1 MSTTSAHPDTVSAL
15 ILAGGRATR
24 MGGVDKGLVAYQG
37 RALIEHVI
45 ERIRPQV
52 DDVIISANRNVD
64 RYAAYGYRVVGDSIE
79 DYAGPLAGLAAGIGA
94 AHTKLVVCVA
104 CDMPGLPT
112 DLVGRLRA
120 DLGTHDAAV
129 AASSDGLQPVVA
141 LYRANV
147 LPRLNAW
154 LAAGNRKA
162 ADWLATLDYAK
173 VMFDASAFANLNRPE
188 DLI

>member
-1 MSTTSAHPDTVSAL
+1 
-15 ILAGGRATR
+15 
-24 MGGVDKGLVAYQG
+24 MGGVDKGLVEYHG
-37 RALIEHVI
+37 RALIAHVI

-52 DDVIISANRNVD
+52 DNVIISANRNHD
-64 RYAAYGYRVVGDSIE
+64 RYAAYGDGVVSDTVAG
-79 DYAGPLAGLAAGIGA
+79 YAGPLAGLAAGIRA
-94 AHTKLVVCVA
+94 AQTDLVLCVA
-104 CDMPGLPT
+104 CDMPNLPP
-112 DLVGRLRA
+112 DLVRRLRA
-120 DLGTHDAAV
+120 ELGSQDAAV

-173 VMFDASAFANLNRPE
+173 VMFDADAFANLNSPE